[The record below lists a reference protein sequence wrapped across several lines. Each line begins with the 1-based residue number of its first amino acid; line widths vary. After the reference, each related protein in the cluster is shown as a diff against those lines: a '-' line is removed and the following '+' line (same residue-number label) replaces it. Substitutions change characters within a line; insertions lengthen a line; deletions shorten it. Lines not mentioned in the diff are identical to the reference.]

1 MRVAAGITGV
11 GGFGGCHA
19 GSGGGLGI
27 FFSFGRHGPFM
38 GSDGLDA
45 FPLGWG
51 GVEGLPGSA
60 AGTCQAR
67 SLWQGYMLATPHGRA
82 MLAMRK

>member
-1 MRVAAGITGV
+1 
-11 GGFGGCHA
+11 
-19 GSGGGLGI
+19 
-27 FFSFGRHGPFM
+27 M